1 MAISTNVYVGPQ
13 FRVAI
18 AEESTFGTAITTQ
31 TNFKELEIT
40 STPWPD
46 YSGIVREVRKRADG
60 KRVLS
65 YKDIYVDEEGGA
77 DGYTV
82 NIEGILTD
90 ITADLLIYG
99 VMQDLV
105 SEDAT
110 TPYLKEFEWDGST
123 DGDNSGS
130 PYKFYTINGYNPASG
145 ESWATKTCVIKTL
158 TITSDPTNN
167 GGKAS
172 FSATFWTGFKPSFG
186 QTVTPASWT
195 APGTDWYVHQL
206 LDTKAL
212 GGTTDNLVLGSAS
225 LTFENNVQRVGF
237 DSSGDPQIYV
247 FPQFDI
253 TGEIKTKYD
262 ANTKDEIDNFV
273 LNPEGGSAERQIYL
287 RWGDGA
293 SDGTLSFDVNAV
305 YADSLT
311 PDFGNEAG
319 VMLGISFQGV
329 DDGTNEAIDVKIANS
344 VDRAW

>member
-1 MAISTNVYVGPQ
+1 MAISTNVYVAPQ

-18 AEESTFGTAITTQ
+18 AEESSFGTAITTQ
-31 TNFKELEIT
+31 SSFKELEIT
-40 STPWPD
+40 NTPWPD

-65 YKDIYVDEEGGA
+65 HTDIYVDEEGGA

-82 NIEGILTD
+82 ITEGILTD
-90 ITADLLIYG
+90 LTADLLLYG

-110 TPYLKEFEWDGST
+110 TPYLKEFAWRGAT
-123 DGDNSGS
+123 DGDNSGV
-130 PYKFYTINGYNPASG
+130 PYKFYTVNGYNPASG
-145 ESWATKTCVIKTL
+145 ESWALTSCVIKTL
-158 TITSDPTNN
+158 TITSDPGTN

-172 FSATFWTGFKPSFG
+172 FSATFWTGFKPAFN

-206 LDTKAL
+206 LNTKAI
-212 GGTTDNLVLGSAS
+212 GGTTDNLVLGSFS
-225 LTFENNVQRVGF
+225 VTFENNVKRVGF
-237 DSSGDPQIYV
+237 DSSGDPQMYV

-253 TGEIKTKYD
+253 TGELKAKYD

-287 RWGDGA
+287 RWGDGTA
-293 SDGTLSFDVNAV
+293 DGTLLFDINAV
-305 YADSLT
+305 YTGIPT
-311 PDFGNEAG
+311 PDFGNDAG
-319 VMLGISFQGV
+319 VMITLPIQGV
-329 DDGTNEAIDVKIANS
+329 DDGTNEAIDVKIANA